1 MNGQINLPPSNE
13 AWSSRYGFILAT
25 IGSAIG
31 IGSIWKFPY
40 EVGANGG
47 GAFVLVYA
55 LGLLLVVVPLMFAEF
70 AIGRRGHSDSAS
82 SIAIVARDEHA
93 SRYWQLAGLLGAV
106 TCFLILSFYSVIG
119 GWTLAYALQTL
130 WEGLPAA
137 QAGAA
142 QAQFDALLASPE
154 RMLAFHG
161 AFMALVAV
169 VVMRGVQRGLESASK
184 ILMPL
189 LALLMCGLAIYSMIE
204 GDTART
210 LRFLF
215 VPDLAHLTTRAVLD
229 ALGLG
234 FFSIGIGLG
243 LMITYAGYSDAAIN
257 LKQVAI
263 WSVLADSSISL
274 VAGLAV
280 FPMVFANGLDPAGGP
295 GLMFVSLPLA
305 LARMPF
311 ANIVGVAFFA
321 LLFVAALSSAMA
333 TLEGIVAV
341 LVHRKRWSRQRA
353 TLISAS
359 ACFITGILT
368 VLSFNRWAN
377 WFPLASIPM
386 FATATMYGLVD
397 YLTSNLLLPL
407 GGLAVALFVGW
418 ATSAKLLQQELRSG
432 KVGTRILRFLLRY
445 IAPATII
452 CAASAPIFAWKK

>member
-1 MNGQINLPPSNE
+1 MPPSNE
-13 AWSSRYGFILAT
+13 TWSSRYGFILAT

-47 GAFVLVYA
+47 GAFVLVYT

-70 AIGRRGHSDSAS
+70 AIGRRGRSDSVS
-82 SIAIVARDEHA
+82 SIATVARDEHA
-93 SRYWQLAGLLGAV
+93 SRYWQFAGLLGAV

-119 GWTLAYALQTL
+119 GWTLAYAVQTL

-137 QAGAA
+137 EAGAA
-142 QAQFDALLASPE
+142 QTRFDALLASPE

-161 AFMALVAV
+161 AFMALVAI
-169 VVMRGVQRGLESASK
+169 VVMRGVQRGIESASK

-189 LALLMCGLAIYSMIE
+189 LALLMVGLAIYSMIE

-263 WSVLADSSISL
+263 WSVLADSAISL

-280 FPMVFANGLDPAGGP
+280 FPMVFANGLDPASGP

-311 ANIVGVAFFA
+311 ANIVGVAFFV

-333 TLEGIVAV
+333 MLEGIVAV
-341 LVHRKRWSRQRA
+341 LVHRKSWSRQRA
-353 TLISAS
+353 TLISAC

-377 WFPLASIPM
+377 WFPLESFPI
-386 FATATMYGLVD
+386 FATTTMYGLVD

-418 ATSAKLLQQELRSG
+418 ATSAKLLQQELHSG
-432 KVGTRILRFLLRY
+432 KVGTQILRFLLRY

-452 CAASAPIFAWKK
+452 FAACASIFA

>member
-1 MNGQINLPPSNE
+1 MTRANE
-13 AWSSRYGFILAT
+13 TWTGRYGFILAT

-70 AIGRRGHSDSAS
+70 AIGRRGQADSAS
-82 SIAIVARDEHA
+82 SLAVVARGEHA
-93 SRYWQLAGLLGAV
+93 SRHWQLAGLLGAA

-119 GWTLAYALQTL
+119 GWTLDYLVQTL
-130 WEGLPAA
+130 GEGLPVAVAVAA
-137 QAGAA
+137 QARL
-142 QAQFDALLASPE
+142 DALLASPG

-161 AFMALVAV
+161 IFMTMVAV
-169 VVMRGVQRGLESASK
+169 VVMRGVQRGIESASK
-184 ILMPL
+184 ILMPVL
-189 LALLMCGLAIYSMIE
+189 VLLMIGLATYSMIE
-204 GDTART
+204 GDAART

-243 LMITYAGYSDAAIN
+243 LMITYAGYSDVAID
-257 LKQVAI
+257 LRQVAI
-263 WSVLADSSISL
+263 WSVLADSAISL

-311 ANIVGVAFFA
+311 TNIVGVAFFI

-333 TLEGIVAV
+333 MLEGIVTV
-341 LVHRKRWSRQRA
+341 LIHRRKWSRRRA
-353 TLISAS
+353 AVIAAN
-359 ACFITGILT
+359 ACFITGIVT
-368 VLSFNRWAN
+368 VLSFNRWAD
-377 WFPLASIPM
+377 WFPLAAFPI
-386 FATATMYGLVD
+386 FATATIYDVVD

-407 GGLAVALFVGW
+407 GGLALALFVGW
-418 ATSAKLLQQELRSG
+418 AASARLLQEELHTG
-432 KVGTRILRFLLRY
+432 KAGTQILRFLLRY
-445 IAPATII
+445 VAPATIVF
-452 CAASAPIFAWKK
+452 AALAPLLA

>member
-1 MNGQINLPPSNE
+1 MTPANE
-13 AWSSRYGFILAT
+13 TWSSRYGFILAT

-47 GAFVLVYA
+47 GAFVFVYA

-70 AIGRRGHSDSAS
+70 AIGRRGRSDSAS
-82 SIAIVARDEHA
+82 SIATVARDEHA
-93 SRYWQLAGLLGAV
+93 SRHWQLAGLLGAA

-119 GWTLAYALQTL
+119 GWTLAYAVQTL
-130 WEGLPAA
+130 WEGLSAVEAGVA
-137 QAGAA
+137 QAR
-142 QAQFDALLASPE
+142 FDALLASPV

-161 AFMALVAV
+161 VFMAMVAA
-169 VVMRGVQRGLESASK
+169 VVMRGVQRGIESASK

-189 LALLMCGLAIYSMIE
+189 LALLMVGLATYSMIE
-204 GDTART
+204 GDAVRT

-215 VPDLAHLTTRAVLD
+215 VADFAHLTTRAVLD

-263 WSVLADSSISL
+263 WSVLADSAISL

-280 FPMVFANGLDPAGGP
+280 FPMVFANGLDPAAGP

-311 ANIVGVAFFA
+311 ANVVGVAFFI

-333 TLEGIVAV
+333 MLEGIVAV
-341 LVHRKRWSRQRA
+341 LVHRRSWSRRRA
-353 TLISAS
+353 ALISAA
-359 ACFITGILT
+359 ACFVTGIVT
-368 VLSFNRWAN
+368 VLSFNRWAH
-377 WFPLASIPM
+377 WFPLAAFKV
-386 FATATMYGLVD
+386 FATATIYDLID
-397 YLTSNLLLPL
+397 YLTSNVLLPL
-407 GGLAVALFVGW
+407 GGLVLALFVGW
-418 ATSAKLLQQELRSG
+418 ATSARLLQQELHTGS
-432 KVGTRILRFLLRY
+432 VGTRILRFLLRY
-445 IAPATII
+445 VAPATIVF
-452 CAASAPIFAWKK
+452 AAFAPIFA